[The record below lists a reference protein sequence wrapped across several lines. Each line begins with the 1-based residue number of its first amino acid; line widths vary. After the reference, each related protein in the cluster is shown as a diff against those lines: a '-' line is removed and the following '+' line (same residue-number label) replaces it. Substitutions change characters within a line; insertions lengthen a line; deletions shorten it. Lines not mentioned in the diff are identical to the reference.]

1 MKLESTYIKKFEVS
15 YDISTLAEVSSVKP
29 WGKITECHHTGPL
42 RSSSESKLSW
52 SKASSKSRLLLILNR
67 CLVNAECD
75 VDCLEH
81 VNWDCSQK
89 VEKKSSRHCF
99 RRCIN
104 LIWEYLSSQK
114 FNDCKLVNIHTCF
127 SKKIEKHCKAL
138 GYKWIYATHSWSK

>member
-1 MKLESTYIKKFEVS
+1 MKSLKVPPPSIPTSSSPCSLINETRIYIHQEVWS
-15 YDISTLAEVSSVKP
+15 IIWYQHFSRMCHVLNP
-29 WGKITECHHTGPL
+29 RGKIRECHHTGPL
-42 RSSSESKLSW
+42 RSSESKLSW
-52 SKASSKSRLLLILNR
+52 SKASSKSRLLILNR

-89 VEKKSSRHCF
+89 VKKSSRHCF

-127 SKKIEKHCKAL
+127 SKK
-138 GYKWIYATHSWSK
+138 